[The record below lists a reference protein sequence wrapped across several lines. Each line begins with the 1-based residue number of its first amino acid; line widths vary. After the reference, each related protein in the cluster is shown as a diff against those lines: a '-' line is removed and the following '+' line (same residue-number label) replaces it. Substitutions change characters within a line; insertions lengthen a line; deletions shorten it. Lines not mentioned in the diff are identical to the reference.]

1 MLRKQLDFHKK
12 INKSKIGCFESAF
25 ISSLQTKKNIHALH
39 PQRERMGE
47 FPIVFQ
53 KTKRQI

>member
-1 MLRKQLDFHKK
+1 MLRKQFDYYEK
-12 INKSKIGCFESAF
+12 NKNKIGFFKSAF